1 MGRIAAIIPAAG
13 LGTRMGAE
21 TPKQFLELDGM
32 PLIIFTLKRL
42 AACPAITD
50 FSVATRADDVVALQD
65 KVARAGLGRPARVV
79 HGGDTRQQSVANA
92 LAQVD
97 PSTEI
102 VLVHDAVRP
111 FVTREQIERV
121 IAAARARGAAI
132 LGIPAI
138 DTVKEVK
145 RASLPADVALIS
157 ATIPRERIVL
167 AQTPQAFSYAL
178 LRDAFLKAQE
188 DDVSASDEAAAVERF
203 GHEVF
208 VVLGSERN
216 LKITRPSDMD
226 LARFYL
232 EQERLTVKGVT
243 FVPNQQPRMGMSI
256 TARTILF
263 WLLMVA
269 LAVVLWQMASK
280 DRSGAPAGS
289 SSTISYSDFMDQVD
303 KSNVRSVKILESSS
317 TAEVEGQLREP
328 PQNFRVTVPKE
339 VIPTL
344 TDRLRKQG
352 ASIDVST
359 AKGADSRST
368 IINLLLIIVVVAL
381 WIFSMS
387 RRRGGPKRNP
397 PASPAT
403 PTVPTNR
410 PLG

>member
-1 MGRIAAIIPAAG
+1 MGRIAAIVPAAG

-21 TPKQFLELDGM
+21 MPKQFLELDGM

-50 FSVATRADDVVALQD
+50 FFVATRAEDVVSLQD
-65 KVARAGLGRPARVV
+65 KVARSGLGRPARVV

-97 PSTEI
+97 PSTEV

-121 IAAARARGAAI
+121 IGEARARGAAI

-145 RASLPADVALIS
+145 RASLPEDVALIS

-167 AQTPQAFSYAL
+167 AQTPQVFSYAL
-178 LRDAFLKAQE
+178 LRDAFRKAQD
-188 DDVSASDEAAAVERF
+188 DDVSASDEAAVVERF

-232 EQERLTVKGVT
+232 EQERQAVKV
-243 FVPNQQPRMGMSI
+243 
-256 TARTILF
+256 
-263 WLLMVA
+263 
-269 LAVVLWQMASK
+269 
-280 DRSGAPAGS
+280 
-289 SSTISYSDFMDQVD
+289 
-303 KSNVRSVKILESSS
+303 
-317 TAEVEGQLREP
+317 
-328 PQNFRVTVPKE
+328 
-339 VIPTL
+339 
-344 TDRLRKQG
+344 
-352 ASIDVST
+352 
-359 AKGADSRST
+359 
-368 IINLLLIIVVVAL
+368 
-381 WIFSMS
+381 
-387 RRRGGPKRNP
+387 
-397 PASPAT
+397 
-403 PTVPTNR
+403 
-410 PLG
+410 